1 MKYCI
6 IMELTALVD
15 AENVDDAK
23 TKVDDDLEQMA
34 GMTVLDVDIRDV
46 SQPSCIGMWI

>member
-6 IMELTALVD
+6 TMELTVLVD

-23 TKVDDDLEQMA
+23 TKVDNDLERMA
-34 GMTVLDVDIRDV
+34 GMTVLDADIKDV